1 MLVTLFSAEFA
12 VSFRSTTSVRRH
24 GYRHSAHTMSAMSSA
39 VAANHFQR
47 PETCKVGTL
56 ICLPRRSFSRSAR
69 NSAADW

>member
-12 VSFRSTTSVRRH
+12 VSFCSTTSACRR
-24 GYRHSAHTMSAMSSA
+24 GYSHCAPTTRAMSSA
-39 VAANHFQR
+39 AAANHFQR
-47 PETCKVGTL
+47 PEPCNVGTL